1 MTEGEKR
8 IEVKRLLLFIYQEWN
23 KPITEDLVSYWLNS
37 LRGFTGVREAWVA
50 AKFLVRSKTY
60 GEPKLRDLCEVI
72 MNLRKC
78 LRRAPYQSE
87 WDLKSPDLPSD
98 IRFSEL
104 RKEREHEASQAVPVE
119 ISDYVRELSNTERA
133 VVLDYSK
140 RGELALLPSPD
151 EAKAILGRV
160 APKLLKAS

>member
-1 MTEGEKR
+1 MS
-8 IEVKRLLLFIYQEWN
+8 F
-23 KPITEDLVSYWLNS
+23 WLNS
-37 LRGFTGVREAWVA
+37 LRGFTSVREAWIA
-50 AKFLVRSKTY
+50 AKFLVRTKTY

-72 MNLRKC
+72 NNIRKS
-78 LRRAPYQSE
+78 LSQTAYQSH
-87 WDLKSPDLPSD
+87 WDLNSPEVPSD

-104 RKEREHEASQAVPVE
+104 RKQREHEASQAVPVE

-151 EAKAILGRV
+151 EAKVILGRV